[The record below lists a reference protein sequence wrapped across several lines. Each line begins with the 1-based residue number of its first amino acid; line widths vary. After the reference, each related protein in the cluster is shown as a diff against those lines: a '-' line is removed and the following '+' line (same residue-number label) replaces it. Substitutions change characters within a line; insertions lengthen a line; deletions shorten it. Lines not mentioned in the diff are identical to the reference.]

1 MIRIICVQLSALKRS
16 PSLGKKTWGASV
28 RVKNDNMPQQIHM
41 LVFCFITVA
50 LSVVATLV
58 CLNEKGKV
66 KETL

>member
-1 MIRIICVQLSALKRS
+1 M
-16 PSLGKKTWGASV
+16 

-66 KETL
+66 KETC